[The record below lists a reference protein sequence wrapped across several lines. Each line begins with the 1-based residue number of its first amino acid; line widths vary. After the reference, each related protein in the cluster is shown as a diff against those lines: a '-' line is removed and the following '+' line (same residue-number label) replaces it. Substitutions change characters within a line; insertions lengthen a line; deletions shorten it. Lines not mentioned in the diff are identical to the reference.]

1 MTQKQVEQGKLCYLQ
16 VDDLEID
23 PIWQQLIYHKNK
35 WISRALGTFIDYV
48 SEHEFH
54 RV

>member
-1 MTQKQVEQGKLCYLQ
+1 MQ
-16 VDDLEID
+16 VDGLEID

-48 SEHEFH
+48 KTHEFD
-54 RV
+54 RN